1 MGSTELHHH
10 AVGPHVAGMGPG
22 AGVGGAAMDDSA
34 VLTPPALPPLQ
45 GVGDDIGTQPGAQVA
60 GMFHIGVTVLHH
72 HAVGSKVVGMPLPPS
87 KGNPN
92 WAESDVAVAESSPLP
107 RVGHRRSTT

>member
-10 AVGPHVAGMGPG
+10 AVGPHVMGMGPG

-34 VLTPPALPPLQ
+34 LTLPPLQ
-45 GVGDDIGTQPGAQVA
+45 GVGEDDIGTQPGAQVA
-60 GMFHIGVTVLHH
+60 GMVDMDVTVLHH
-72 HAVGSKVVGMPLPPS
+72 HAIGSKVTGMPPLPPQS
-87 KGNPN
+87 NPN
-92 WAESDVAVAESSPLP
+92 LAESAWTEAASSPLP